1 MLICLI
7 IIGFSWTKQKVF
19 RMFVEQLLQTA
30 KHTKIITMKILFPS
44 LLALMFVSAIF
55 MSCDKDDETTPHA
68 TSPETQ
74 MKNIVQLAQENGFY
88 KLAEAATRADLVEAL
103 QADATLTVFAPTDE
117 AFDALLENIGH
128 ESIQDIPV
136 AVLQQILLYHVV
148 PSKVMSTDISD
159 GNLTSL
165 QGSDLNLNT
174 RNGILVNDLS
184 LQAPYD
190 VEASNGVI
198 HAIDRVLV
206 PAAIAQYASTLL
218 EPAHFN
224 NNFSNLDS
232 EVGKAELDANLLTT
246 PNLTILVPTNNAF
259 TSAGMDD
266 AEIKKETLTPVLTYH
281 VSGEKV
287 ISNAIPRFKQFDHK

>member
-1 MLICLI
+1 MFNYYWFFLDK
-7 IIGFSWTKQKVF
+7 TKVF

-30 KHTKIITMKILFPS
+30 KQTKIITMKILFPS

-55 MSCDKDDETTPHA
+55 MSCDKDDETTPQA